1 MCHTSRIKKQKECI
15 VPANSF
21 RDHYKT
27 TNIDMKKILLVLTC
41 VVFVQFLNAQSFT
54 GKGDTKFQVGM
65 NVQNGG
71 TGITSTIDFGLGQ
84 NISFGFLAT
93 YLLNNNGAYGFDARF
108 EDRAD
113 AKVRFNAN
121 IGDVIRLSPK
131 LDVYPGLDLGTRNFG
146 AHLGLRYF
154 FTNGFGVYTE
164 AAAPL
169 ACYNTSPSGR
179 EYLNNQFVLH
189 FGATFNL

>member
-1 MCHTSRIKKQKECI
+1 
-15 VPANSF
+15 
-21 RDHYKT
+21 
-27 TNIDMKKILLVLTC
+27 MKKILLCLALVSL
-41 VVFVQFLNAQSFT
+41 VQLSNAQAFE

-71 TGITSTIDFGLGQ
+71 TGITTTADFGLGQ
-84 NISFGFLAT
+84 NMSFGFLAT
-93 YLLNNNGAYGFDARF
+93 YLLNAAGENGFDARF
-108 EDRAD
+108 KDRMD

-121 IGDVIRLSPK
+121 IGDVIGLSPK

-154 FTNGFGVYTE
+154 FTNGFGVYSE
-164 AAAPL
+164 IAAPL
-169 ACYNTSPSGR
+169 ARYNTSPSGR
-179 EYLNNQFVLH
+179 EYLNNQFVFH